1 MADKTSVR
9 KRERNASD
17 VSLELPELCSVSHG
31 KVPYG
36 HYMPIVTKMHNRLSK
51 QACTAILI
59 FETAHIYM
67 YLENCIYE
75 TSKNT

>member
-1 MADKTSVR
+1 
-9 KRERNASD
+9 
-17 VSLELPELCSVSHG
+17 
-31 KVPYG
+31 
-36 HYMPIVTKMHNRLSK
+36 MPIVTKMHNRLSK

-75 TSKNT
+75 TSKNTLNVDRDENEALRKQRIEEKQTKQQSHQILTL

>member
-1 MADKTSVR
+1 
-9 KRERNASD
+9 
-17 VSLELPELCSVSHG
+17 
-31 KVPYG
+31 
-36 HYMPIVTKMHNRLSK
+36 MPIVTKMHNRLSK

-75 TSKNT
+75 TSKNTLNVDRDENEALRKQRTKRNKPSNKSRQILTL